1 MDVSLSIVDY
11 DMGNIHS
18 IKNAVRSQGCDAELV
33 STPEQILESKLLILP
48 GVGAYRDAMNKLR
61 SNNLDTA
68 LREYVASGR
77 PLLGICLG
85 MQLLFQRSEEN
96 GGVDGLGLLEGCV
109 KRFPSVDGYSIP
121 HIQWNQAAS
130 PSSSKIFNGIS
141 ENEYFYFLHSY
152 FVSPSKDY
160 TLTASTRYCN
170 MLFCSAIEEGNVWG
184 VQFHPEKSAR
194 QGLKMLGN
202 FLTQGEKYVK
212 R

>member
-1 MDVSLSIVDY
+1 MDVCVSIVDY
-11 DMGNIHS
+11 NMGNIHS

-61 SNNLDTA
+61 SNNLDSV

-85 MQLLFQRSEEN
+85 MQLLFQYSEEN
-96 GGVDGLGLLEGCV
+96 GGVDGLGLLEGGV
-109 KRFPSVDGYSIP
+109 KRFPSIDSYSIP
-121 HIQWNQAAS
+121 QIQWNQVAS
-130 PSSSKIFNGIS
+130 PPSGKMFNGIS

-152 FVSPSKDY
+152 FVSPSQDY
-160 TLTASTRYCN
+160 TLIARTSYCD
-170 MLFCSAIEEGNVWG
+170 MLFCSAIEAGNVWG
-184 VQFHPEKSAR
+184 AQFHPEKSAR
-194 QGLKMLGN
+194 PGLKMLEN
-202 FLTQGEKYVK
+202 FLTQGEKYVN

>member
-1 MDVSLSIVDY
+1 MNNCVSIVDY
-11 DMGNIHS
+11 DMGNIQS
-18 IKNAVRSQGCDAELV
+18 IKNAVRSHDCDAELV

-61 SNNLDTA
+61 SNGLDSA
-68 LREYVASGR
+68 LSEYVASGR

-121 HIQWNQAAS
+121 QIQWNQVAMLPQA
-130 PSSSKIFNGIS
+130 KMFNGIS
-141 ENEYFYFLHSY
+141 ENDYFYFLHSY
-152 FVSPSKDY
+152 FVTPSQDY
-160 TLTASTRYCN
+160 TQIARTSYCD
-170 MLFCSAIEEGNVWG
+170 MLFCSAIEADNVWG
-184 VQFHPEKSAR
+184 AQFHPEKSAGP
-194 QGLKMLGN
+194 GLKMLGN
-202 FLTQGEKYVK
+202 FLTQGEKYVE

>member
-1 MDVSLSIVDY
+1 MDVRVSIVDY

-33 STPEQILESKLLILP
+33 STPEQILQSKLLILP

-61 SNNLDTA
+61 SNNLDSA

-85 MQLLFQRSEEN
+85 MQLLFQHSEEN

-121 HIQWNQAAS
+121 QIQWNQVAS
-130 PSSSKIFNGIS
+130 PPSGKMFNGIF

-152 FVSPSKDY
+152 FVSPSQDY
-160 TLTASTRYCN
+160 TLIARTSYCD
-170 MLFCSAIEEGNVWG
+170 MLFCSAIEADNVWG
-184 VQFHPEKSAR
+184 AQFHPEKSAGP
-194 QGLKMLGN
+194 GLRVLGN
-202 FLTQGEKYVK
+202 FLTQGEKYVN

>member
-1 MDVSLSIVDY
+1 MDVRVSIVDY

-18 IKNAVRSQGCDAELV
+18 IKNAVHSQGCDAELV
-33 STPEQILESKLLILP
+33 STPKQIIESKLLILP

-61 SNNLDTA
+61 NNNLDSA

-109 KRFPSVDGYSIP
+109 KRFPSVEGYSIP
-121 HIQWNQAAS
+121 QIQWNQVVS
-130 PSSSKIFNGIS
+130 PSASKMLYGIS
-141 ENEYFYFLHSY
+141 KNEYFYFLHSY
-152 FVSPSKDY
+152 FVSPSQEYSLIAK
-160 TLTASTRYCN
+160 TNYCG
-170 MLFCSAIEEGNVWG
+170 MPFCSAIEVGNVWG
-184 VQFHPEKSAR
+184 AQFHPEKSAR
-194 QGLKMLGN
+194 PGLKMLGN
-202 FLTQGEKYVK
+202 FLTQGEKYVN